1 MKQNKNTHEL
11 FKAVRT
17 WAEER
22 GLYDKGDVKT
32 QFMKLQ
38 EESGEFAR
46 AIIKNNQDEAIDALG
61 DMLVVMINLAKL
73 TGDHF
78 QSKCEVCCGE
88 AGYYEDVAGDGGSKM
103 WIECDTCAHSL
114 KLEECLQI
122 AYDVISDR
130 KGKMIDGSFVKD

>member
-78 QSKCEVCCGE
+78 QKKCEVCRGE
-88 AGYYEDVAGDGGSKM
+88 GYYESGE
-103 WIECDTCAHSL
+103 ECDTCAHDL

-122 AYDVISDR
+122 AYDVISNR